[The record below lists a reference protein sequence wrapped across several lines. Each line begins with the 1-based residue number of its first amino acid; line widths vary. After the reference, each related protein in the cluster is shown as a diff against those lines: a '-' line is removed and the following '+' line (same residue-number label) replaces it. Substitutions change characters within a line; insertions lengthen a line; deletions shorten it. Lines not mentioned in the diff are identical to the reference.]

1 MSSWSEWFV
10 TPVRVVKTLY
20 WSSKFDVQF
29 NSAVVQLWKPVWK
42 VQMLTFVCQVNAG
55 WCFGSRSTTLPS
67 RVLKEV
73 LLLGKAPVIQC
84 FCTFVCMWVSTASSK
99 PNIYDYIHPSITFLY
114 LLGVDWVGS
123 RKHQG
128 SFSDEE
134 QTCTSTRCMWVITV
148 VFRLFGTLHPW
159 RYSSLHGCV
168 KHGMNS
174 TS

>member
-10 TPVRVVKTLY
+10 TPARVVKTLY
-20 WSSKFDVQF
+20 WSSKCDVQF

-99 PNIYDYIHPSITFLY
+99 PNIYMTTFIHPYLSCTCWVLTGWVVENTREVSVMRSRHAHPHDVCELLLLFSGFL
-114 LLGVDWVGS
+114 V
-123 RKHQG
+123 H
-128 SFSDEE
+128 
-134 QTCTSTRCMWVITV
+134 CT
-148 VFRLFGTLHPW
+148 
-159 RYSSLHGCV
+159 HGDIPAYTDV
-168 KHGMNS
+168 
-174 TS
+174 